1 MFKAKKVASRKN
13 ICEKLE
19 RGAKKRKV
27 LFIRKR
33 HILRIVSDLFAP
45 FFGFFI
51 FLHLFSFYNYLC
63 ITLFN
68 RKIMHNTMQKK
79 ISGKLVSL
87 ISMNTCSYCF
97 VLFFQMFNNDYFLFI
112 RFSMI
117 WTVLSGLSF
126 WIIKL

>member
-1 MFKAKKVASRKN
+1 MFKAKKVALRMN

-63 ITLFN
+63 IILFN
-68 RKIMHNTMQKK
+68 RKIIHNTMQKK

-87 ISMNTCSYCF
+87 ISMNTYSYCF
-97 VLFFQMFNNDYFLFI
+97 VLFC
-112 RFSMI
+112 FSKCLTMI
-117 WTVLSGLSF
+117 IFCL
-126 WIIKL
+126 

>member
-1 MFKAKKVASRKN
+1 MFKAKKVALRMN

-19 RGAKKRKV
+19 RGEKKRKV

-45 FFGFFI
+45 FFRFFI

-79 ISGKLVSL
+79 
-87 ISMNTCSYCF
+87 
-97 VLFFQMFNNDYFLFI
+97 
-112 RFSMI
+112 
-117 WTVLSGLSF
+117 
-126 WIIKL
+126 